1 MDIDTRINKVE
12 WVLER
17 HDESIKELRSV
28 SKDLRNSLRIIQQCL
43 TQIKYFALGATLIL
57 LADKLGVGAIFRLI
71 GI

>member
-1 MDIDTRINKVE
+1 MDIETRLNKIE

-28 SKDLRNSLRIIQQCL
+28 SKDLRTSLRNIQQCL
-43 TQIKYFALGATLIL
+43 TQIKYFALGTVFIL
-57 LADKLGVGAIFRLI
+57 LADKLGIGAIFRLI